1 MMSRKVPN
9 QSFEVFIFA
18 IGERRKILENK
29 NKTKQLRREERTP
42 DIMLNAEKMD
52 CTSWVR
58 HSGTKGLFPGA
69 RFLISKSTGL

>member
-18 IGERRKILENK
+18 IGERKK
-29 NKTKQLRREERTP
+29 YSKTKIKHKTGEGGRKRLQILT
-42 DIMLNAEKMD
+42 LNAEKMN

-58 HSGTKGLFPGA
+58 HSGTRGY
-69 RFLISKSTGL
+69 FLELDF

>member
-18 IGERRKILENK
+18 IGRGKKKILKNK
-29 NKTKQLRREERTP
+29 NKTQNGRKRGEETTP
-42 DIMLNAEKMD
+42 DITLNAEKMN

-58 HSGTKGLFPGA
+58 HSGTGGY
-69 RFLISKSTGL
+69 FLELDF

>member
-29 NKTKQLRREERTP
+29 NKTQNSKGGKKNDSRYYAECREDGLHELGETLRHR
-42 DIMLNAEKMD
+42 
-52 CTSWVR
+52 
-58 HSGTKGLFPGA
+58 GLF
-69 RFLISKSTGL
+69 SWS